1 MASMLDA
8 EHAHTPLLQWQAM
21 LFSQA
26 ALCWTSNQAC
36 APLTVTQMFG
46 KCLT

>member
-8 EHAHTPLLQWQAM
+8 EHGCEPLLQWQAM

-26 ALCWTSNQAC
+26 VLYRTSNQA
-36 APLTVTQMFG
+36 
-46 KCLT
+46 